1 MRCFTSQRPG
11 LWVLIVSLFSC
22 FFRVPFSCF
31 CSCFFSCC
39 LSSSFALFVDGVFFG
54 VASCFF
60 LFTMPCLMFCYI
72 SPIQAFQ
79 LRLNMSAKHSCKL
92 FFFGLFTLQSAAD
105 ATMLLEADESTQ
117 LTWFI
122 SDRPYWI
129 CLMDLDAT
137 CPWCP
142 IPFRSISIH
151 FDHFVFVCGKRCFK
165 IFKLAN
171 WWPTSTANI
180 NGLHQDLV
188 AATRGLTA
196 ALPPVFVAKL
206 AARAAAHLHAAFWKD
221 TNLKGW
227 GGWGCWI
234 SWCQ

>member
-1 MRCFTSQRPG
+1 MPM
-11 LWVLIVSLFSC
+11 VSY
-22 FFRVPFSCF
+22 P
-31 CSCFFSCC
+31 
-39 LSSSFALFVDGVFFG
+39 
-54 VASCFF
+54 
-60 LFTMPCLMFCYI
+60 
-72 SPIQAFQ
+72 
-79 LRLNMSAKHSCKL
+79 
-92 FFFGLFTLQSAAD
+92 
-105 ATMLLEADESTQ
+105 
-117 LTWFI
+117 
-122 SDRPYWI
+122 
-129 CLMDLDAT
+129 
-137 CPWCP
+137 
-142 IPFRSISIH
+142 ISIH

-227 GGWGCWI
+227 GGWGC
-234 SWCQ
+234 

>member
-11 LWVLIVSLFSC
+11 LWILIVS
-22 FFRVPFSCF
+22 FFFL
-31 CSCFFSCC
+31 FFSC
-39 LSSSFALFVDGVFFG
+39 SVFVFLFLFFFLLFILFFCTVCG
-54 VASCFF
+54 WCFLVLLLGFF

-92 FFFGLFTLQSAAD
+92 FFFGLLTLQSAAD

-117 LTWFI
+117 LIWFI

-151 FDHFVFVCGKRCFK
+151 VDHFVFVCGKRCFK

-171 WWPTSTANI
+171 WWPTSTASTRTWW
-180 NGLHQDLV
+180 LQLEVSLQLCRLCLWPSWQLV
-188 AATRGLTA
+188 QRHICMQHFGRT
-196 ALPPVFVAKL
+196 P
-206 AARAAAHLHAAFWKD
+206 
-221 TNLKGW
+221 
-227 GGWGCWI
+227 I
-234 SWCQ
+234 